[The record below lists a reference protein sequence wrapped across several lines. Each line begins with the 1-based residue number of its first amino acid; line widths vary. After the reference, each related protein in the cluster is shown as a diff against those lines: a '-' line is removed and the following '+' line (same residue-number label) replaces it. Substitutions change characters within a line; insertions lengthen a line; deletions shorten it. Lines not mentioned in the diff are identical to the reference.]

1 MASIPPKLS
10 GFHWLK
16 NIDLIIYNIL
26 TQHSESTLKEI
37 AFILISM
44 NPLLG
49 LTNLQMVN
57 HIQLLRSKSWVSTQN
72 VDTYQ

>member
-1 MASIPPKLS
+1 MASIPPKLW
-10 GFHWLK
+10 GAHWLK

-57 HIQLLRSKSWVSTQN
+57 HI
-72 VDTYQ
+72 

>member
-1 MASIPPKLS
+1 MASIPPKLL
-10 GFHWLK
+10 GAQWLK
-16 NIDLIIYNIL
+16 NIDVIIYNIL

-57 HIQLLRSKSWVSTQN
+57 HI
-72 VDTYQ
+72 

>member
-1 MASIPPKLS
+1 MASIPPELS

-16 NIDLIIYNIL
+16 NIDLIIYNML

-57 HIQLLRSKSWVSTQN
+57 HI
-72 VDTYQ
+72 